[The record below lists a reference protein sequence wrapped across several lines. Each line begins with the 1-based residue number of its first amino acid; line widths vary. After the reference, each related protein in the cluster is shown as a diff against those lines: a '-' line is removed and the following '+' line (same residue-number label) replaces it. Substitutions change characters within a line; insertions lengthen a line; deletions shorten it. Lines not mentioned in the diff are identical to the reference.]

1 MKYVA
6 LLRGIN
12 VGGKNMIKM
21 PELKQAFISIGMQ
34 DVSTYIQSGN
44 VLFSSDK
51 DEKELKPELEAV
63 IQKFFGLDIPVIL
76 RSIPELKKI
85 KADIPFSEA
94 EISEIGSS
102 VEGEVLYLFLF
113 AETPSQKDIERISV
127 HKEGSDRFEIKGRDM
142 YVLFDKTIR
151 NSKLAGVLQKTEVS
165 VTSRNMKTVN
175 KLIEQANNSVISY
188 K

>member
-51 DEKELKPELEAV
+51 GEKELKSELETV
-63 IQKFFGLDIPVIL
+63 IHKSFGLDIPIIL
-76 RSIPELKKI
+76 RSVIELEKI
-85 KADIPFSEA
+85 KEDIPFSEQ
-94 EISEIGSS
+94 EISAIESS

-113 AETPSQKDIERISV
+113 ADNPSQKDMERISV
-127 HKEGSDRFEIKGRDM
+127 HKGGSDRFEIKGRDL

-151 NSKLAGVLQKTEVS
+151 NSKLAGVLQKTEIP

-175 KLIEQANNSVISY
+175 KLIELG

>member
-1 MKYVA
+1 MKYIA

-51 DEKELKPELEAV
+51 DEKELTPELEAI
-63 IQKFFGLDIPVIL
+63 IQKSFGLNIPVIL
-76 RSIPELKKI
+76 RSIPELEKI

-94 EISEIGSS
+94 EISEMENSA
-102 VEGEVLYLFLF
+102 EGEVLYLFFF
-113 AETPSQKDIERISV
+113 AENLSPRDIERISV
-127 HKEGSDRFEIKGRDM
+127 HKGGGDRFKIKGRDM

-151 NSKLAGVLQKTEVS
+151 NSKLAGVLQKTEIP
-165 VTSRNMKTVN
+165 VTSRNMRTVN
-175 KLIEQANNSVISY
+175 KLIEQADA
-188 K
+188 

>member
-51 DEKELKPELEAV
+51 GEKELKPELEAV
-63 IQKFFGLDIPVIL
+63 IHKSFGLDIPVIL
-76 RSIPELKKI
+76 RSVAELEKMKR
-85 KADIPFSEA
+85 DMPFSKD
-94 EISEIGSS
+94 EISEKESS
-102 VEGEVLYLFLF
+102 AEGEVLYLFIF
-113 AETPSQKDIERISV
+113 AESPSPKDIERISV
-127 HKEGSDRFEIKGRDM
+127 HKDGCDRFEIKGRDM

-175 KLIEQANNSVISY
+175 KLIELGN
-188 K
+188 